1 MADLTVTINE
11 SLTLNGALRGGSN
24 TITTAN
30 IVDTYERILTCA
42 HSNTTTVCTFAT
54 TPHTSA
60 GAIDVENVAYARIT
74 NLSTTDSIYFAVV
87 GVAKSYTVKIRPE
100 GTHMLF
106 NGEDVMIGEEDTSP
120 AFTGLEDL
128 ASFQVKPYGGT
139 DCQVEVFIALT

>member
-11 SLTLNGALRGGSN
+11 SLTLNGALRGGGN

-30 IVDTYERILTCA
+30 IVDVYERIVTCA
-42 HSNTTTVCTFAT
+42 HANTTTVCTFAT

-74 NLSTTDSIYFAVV
+74 NLSTTDAIYFAVV
-87 GVAKSYTVKIRPE
+87 GTAKSYTVKIRPE
-100 GTHMLF
+100 GSHMLF
-106 NGEDVMIGEEDTSP
+106 NGEDVMTGEEDTSP

-128 ASFQVKPYGGT
+128 ASFQVQPTNVT